1 MIQRYSMKLKIDI
14 AQWSYDVYGISDFSK
29 VMQEFTVIKPDL
41 VIIDIQLPKF
51 DGFHW
56 CRMIRAHSNVP
67 IIFLSSRD
75 HPTDMVMSM
84 QLGADDFIQKPFH
97 FDVLIAKIQATLRR
111 VYNYNT
117 EKIELKTWCGATV
130 DYEKNTVSN
139 EAGTI
144 ELTKNEIFILKQ
156 LIEQKNKIVSREEL
170 INSLWDDKRFISD
183 NTLTVNVNRLR
194 KRLDEL
200 GLGHFIETKV
210 GQGLYRRGRGKC
222 MIGKYLVERFSWI
235 HSTFFFML
243 FIIFVA
249 YLDSTIPFRP
259 ILYIV
264 FLSLLMFTMFLI
276 FRYKKETYFY
286 KSLEAREVQSG
297 FNEYCRTREPFRKNH

>member
-1 MIQRYSMKLKIDI
+1 MFKIMVIEDDTTLFEEI
-14 AQWSYDVYGISDFSK
+14 KERLSQWSYDVFGITDFSN
-29 VMQEFTVIKPDL
+29 VLQEFTESKPDL

-117 EKIELKTWCGATV
+117 EQPLEIKTWHDATI
-130 DYEKNTVSN
+130 DFIKGTVTNN
-139 EAGTI
+139 EETI
-144 ELTKNEIFILKQ
+144 ELTKNEMYILKI
-156 LIEQKNKIVSREEL
+156 LVEKKNTIVTREEL
-170 INSLWDDKRFISD
+170 IESLWEDERFVSD

-194 KRLDEL
+194 KKMDTFEL
-200 GLGHFIETKV
+200 GKYIETKI
-210 GQGLYRRGRGKC
+210 GQGY
-222 MIGKYLVERFSWI
+222 
-235 HSTFFFML
+235 
-243 FIIFVA
+243 VA
-249 YLDSTIPFRP
+249 
-259 ILYIV
+259 
-264 FLSLLMFTMFLI
+264 ME
-276 FRYKKETYFY
+276 ETA
-286 KSLEAREVQSG
+286 L
-297 FNEYCRTREPFRKNH
+297 